1 MEVENC
7 GDMARAWSRAISA
20 SSARPSW
27 PSASNFKIKTIG
39 SSNSDKLPADGY
51 RRSLKQMIVF
61 CEPDIFEGIAAMS
74 EDPSY
79 LRLGF
84 VIAVLGMA
92 GISYWVVQERSQS
105 TALTKNV
112 AEAPAPA
119 MQKPAQN
126 PLPASESSVPDAGA
140 SLAAVVENRV
150 PPPEPPAREEK
161 PLDKPTAASPTETP
175 NLQEGPTTESASA
188 TTAGQSEE
196 PAAPPLSPPRDIFS
210 QPTQATAPAPPS
222 STALAAAIP
231 GEDKMNARNRRQVQ
245 QALQRLGYYEG
256 PLDELFGPA
265 TRSAIRRFQ
274 ESIGA
279 QATGRLNETEAS
291 RLASGP

>member
-1 MEVENC
+1 
-7 GDMARAWSRAISA
+7 
-20 SSARPSW
+20 
-27 PSASNFKIKTIG
+27 
-39 SSNSDKLPADGY
+39 
-51 RRSLKQMIVF
+51 
-61 CEPDIFEGIAAMS
+61 MS
-74 EDPSY
+74 EDHPSY

-140 SLAAVVENRV
+140 SPEAVVENSV

-196 PAAPPLSPPRDIFS
+196 PAAPPLPPQREIFS
-210 QPTQATAPAPPS
+210 HPTQATAPAPPS
-222 STALAAAIP
+222 SSALAAAIP
-231 GEDKMNARNRRQVQ
+231 AEDKINARNRRQVQ

-291 RLASGP
+291 RLASGH

>member
-1 MEVENC
+1 
-7 GDMARAWSRAISA
+7 
-20 SSARPSW
+20 
-27 PSASNFKIKTIG
+27 
-39 SSNSDKLPADGY
+39 
-51 RRSLKQMIVF
+51 
-61 CEPDIFEGIAAMS
+61 MS

-79 LRLGF
+79 LRLSF

-92 GISYWVVQERSQS
+92 GISYWVVQEKSQL

-126 PLPASESSVPDAGA
+126 PLPANESSVPDAGA
-140 SLAAVVENRV
+140 SPAAVVENSV

-161 PLDKPTAASPTETP
+161 PLDKPTAASPTETL
-175 NLQEGPTTESASA
+175 NLQEGPKSASA

-196 PAAPPLSPPRDIFS
+196 PAAPPLPPPRDIFS

-231 GEDKMNARNRRQVQ
+231 AEAKMNAKNRRQVQ

>member
-1 MEVENC
+1 
-7 GDMARAWSRAISA
+7 
-20 SSARPSW
+20 
-27 PSASNFKIKTIG
+27 
-39 SSNSDKLPADGY
+39 
-51 RRSLKQMIVF
+51 
-61 CEPDIFEGIAAMS
+61 MS

-126 PLPASESSVPDAGA
+126 PLPASESSVPDAG
-140 SLAAVVENRV
+140 V

-161 PLDKPTAASPTETP
+161 PLDKPTAASPTETS

-196 PAAPPLSPPRDIFS
+196 PAAPPLPPQRDIFS
-210 QPTQATAPAPPS
+210 HPTQATAPAPPS
-222 STALAAAIP
+222 SSALAAAIP
-231 GEDKMNARNRRQVQ
+231 AEDKMNARN
-245 QALQRLGYYEG
+245 
-256 PLDELFGPA
+256 
-265 TRSAIRRFQ
+265 
-274 ESIGA
+274 
-279 QATGRLNETEAS
+279 
-291 RLASGP
+291 

>member
-1 MEVENC
+1 
-7 GDMARAWSRAISA
+7 
-20 SSARPSW
+20 
-27 PSASNFKIKTIG
+27 
-39 SSNSDKLPADGY
+39 
-51 RRSLKQMIVF
+51 
-61 CEPDIFEGIAAMS
+61 MS

-79 LRLGF
+79 LGLGF
-84 VIAVLGMA
+84 VIAVLGIA
-92 GISYWVVQERSQS
+92 GMSYWVVQEKSQS

-119 MQKPAQN
+119 MQKAQN
-126 PLPASESSVPDAGA
+126 PLPANESSVPDPGA
-140 SLAAVVENRV
+140 SPAAVVENSV

-188 TTAGQSEE
+188 TTAGQSGE
-196 PAAPPLSPPRDIFS
+196 PAAPPLPPPRDIFS

-231 GEDKMNARNRRQVQ
+231 AEGKMNAKNRRQVQ

>member
-1 MEVENC
+1 
-7 GDMARAWSRAISA
+7 
-20 SSARPSW
+20 
-27 PSASNFKIKTIG
+27 
-39 SSNSDKLPADGY
+39 
-51 RRSLKQMIVF
+51 
-61 CEPDIFEGIAAMS
+61 MS
-74 EDPSY
+74 EDHPNRPPLPKMSPRLLRRLCRGPIDPAPAVNADDPSY

-119 MQKPAQN
+119 TQRPAQN
-126 PLPASESSVPDAGA
+126 QLPASESSVPDAGA
-140 SLAAVVENRV
+140 SAAAVVENRN

-161 PLDKPTAASPTETP
+161 SLDKSTAASPVETP
-175 NLQEGPTTESASA
+175 NLQEAESASA

-196 PAAPPLSPPRDIFS
+196 PAAPPLPPPRDIFS
-210 QPTQATAPAPPS
+210 RPTQATAPAPPS
-222 STALAAAIP
+222 SAALAAAMP
-231 GEDKMNARNRRQVQ
+231 AEDKMNARNRRQVQ

-256 PLDELFGPA
+256 PLDEIFGPA

>member
-1 MEVENC
+1 
-7 GDMARAWSRAISA
+7 
-20 SSARPSW
+20 
-27 PSASNFKIKTIG
+27 
-39 SSNSDKLPADGY
+39 
-51 RRSLKQMIVF
+51 
-61 CEPDIFEGIAAMS
+61 MS

-79 LRLGF
+79 LPLGF

-92 GISYWVVQERSQS
+92 GISYWVVQEKSQS

-126 PLPASESSVPDAGA
+126 PLPANESSVPDAGA
-140 SLAAVVENRV
+140 SPAAVVANSV

-196 PAAPPLSPPRDIFS
+196 PAAPPLPPPRDIFS

-231 GEDKMNARNRRQVQ
+231 AEAKMNAKNRRQVQ

>member
-1 MEVENC
+1 
-7 GDMARAWSRAISA
+7 
-20 SSARPSW
+20 
-27 PSASNFKIKTIG
+27 
-39 SSNSDKLPADGY
+39 
-51 RRSLKQMIVF
+51 
-61 CEPDIFEGIAAMS
+61 MS
-74 EDPSY
+74 EDHPNRPPLPKTSPRLLRRLCRGPIDPAPAVNADDPSY
-79 LRLGF
+79 LLLGF

-112 AEAPAPA
+112 AEAAAPA
-119 MQKPAQN
+119 MQRPAQN

-140 SLAAVVENRV
+140 PAAAVVENRV

-161 PLDKPTAASPTETP
+161 SLDKSTAASPIETP
-175 NLQEGPTTESASA
+175 NLQEGPTTELASA

-196 PAAPPLSPPRDIFS
+196 PAAPPLPPPRDIVS

-222 STALAAAIP
+222 STALAAAMRA
-231 GEDKMNARNRRQVQ
+231 EDKMNARNRRQVQ

-256 PLDELFGPA
+256 PLDEIFGPA

>member
-1 MEVENC
+1 
-7 GDMARAWSRAISA
+7 
-20 SSARPSW
+20 
-27 PSASNFKIKTIG
+27 
-39 SSNSDKLPADGY
+39 
-51 RRSLKQMIVF
+51 
-61 CEPDIFEGIAAMS
+61 MS
-74 EDPSY
+74 EDPNY

-140 SLAAVVENRV
+140 SPAAVVENRV
-150 PPPEPPAREEK
+150 
-161 PLDKPTAASPTETP
+161 PTAASPTETP

-196 PAAPPLSPPRDIFS
+196 PAAPPLPPQRDIFS
-210 QPTQATAPAPPS
+210 HPTQATAPAPPS
-222 STALAAAIP
+222 SSALAAAIP
-231 GEDKMNARNRRQVQ
+231 SEDKMNARNRRQVQ

-291 RLASGP
+291 RLASGH

>member
-1 MEVENC
+1 
-7 GDMARAWSRAISA
+7 
-20 SSARPSW
+20 
-27 PSASNFKIKTIG
+27 
-39 SSNSDKLPADGY
+39 
-51 RRSLKQMIVF
+51 
-61 CEPDIFEGIAAMS
+61 MS

-92 GISYWVVQERSQS
+92 GISYWVVQERPQS
-105 TALTKNV
+105 TALTKKV

-119 MQKPAQN
+119 VQRPAQN

-140 SLAAVVENRV
+140 SPAAVVENRV

-175 NLQEGPTTESASA
+175 NLQEGPKTGSASA

-196 PAAPPLSPPRDIFS
+196 PAAPS

-222 STALAAAIP
+222 STALAAAMP
-231 GEDKMNARNRRQVQ
+231 AEDKMNARNRRQVQ
-245 QALQRLGYYEG
+245 QALQRLGYYDG